1 MLRGAIKL
9 IAVLLLWVILL
20 PPFFTLACALSP
32 NPAPQDVLL
41 ALANVLPFGN
51 LLYDL
56 MNGIIGGL
64 LSGAVPDLLLIGAQS
79 IPSELAFWNEVMQA
93 VLVTVIFC
101 IGSSLARLLLVGLG
115 GNFLEKTAYFLL
127 QTLFTF
133 MAAWLAIVI
142 MDFFSAQVVQL
153 AETAQRIICMLASL
167 IIVGGGVFAMGLLAH
182 VFLIGVGVL
191 LLRGVIINVL
201 KILITYLAC
210 FAFLLS
216 LQHMDALIA
225 APVILLLWLLI
236 MIGLIC
242 WDSRLSRHT

>member
-79 IPSELAFWNEVMQA
+79 IQVSWRSGMRS
-93 VLVTVIFC
+93 C
-101 IGSSLARLLLVGLG
+101 RRCW
-115 GNFLEKTAYFLL
+115 L
-127 QTLFTF
+127 Q
-133 MAAWLAIVI
+133 
-142 MDFFSAQVVQL
+142 
-153 AETAQRIICMLASL
+153 
-167 IIVGGGVFAMGLLAH
+167 
-182 VFLIGVGVL
+182 
-191 LLRGVIINVL
+191 
-201 KILITYLAC
+201 
-210 FAFLLS
+210 
-216 LQHMDALIA
+216 
-225 APVILLLWLLI
+225 
-236 MIGLIC
+236 
-242 WDSRLSRHT
+242 